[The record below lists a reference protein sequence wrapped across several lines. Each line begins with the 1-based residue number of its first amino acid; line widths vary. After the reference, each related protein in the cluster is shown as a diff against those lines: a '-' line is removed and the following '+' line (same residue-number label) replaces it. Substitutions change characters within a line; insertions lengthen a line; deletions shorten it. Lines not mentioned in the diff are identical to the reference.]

1 MCHSHRIFFLL
12 LEISVPIISV
22 SFQLRA
28 IIDFC
33 NPLRQLACVLR
44 EYLLKPETITKTG
57 KIKTFVSSDVTVLSF
72 NVVFLVGLN

>member
-1 MCHSHRIFFLL
+1 M
-12 LEISVPIISV
+12 
-22 SFQLRA
+22 
-28 IIDFC
+28 
-33 NPLRQLACVLR
+33 LR